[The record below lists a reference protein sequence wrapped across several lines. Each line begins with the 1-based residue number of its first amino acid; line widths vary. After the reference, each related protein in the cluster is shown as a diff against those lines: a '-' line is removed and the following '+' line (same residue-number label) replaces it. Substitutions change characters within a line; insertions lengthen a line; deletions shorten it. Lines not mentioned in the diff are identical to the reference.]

1 MSKTLFGVSNQIGC
15 RILNGCLSV
24 CNSSCVSVRL
34 FVCFGLFLFVLHFKL
49 SVLDGIIVT
58 HCFYEIEQ
66 NLQNL
71 SVQLFLIKL
80 MTVQFIN
87 KKSHIIMGPKII
99 NQKYNFALFFD

>member
-1 MSKTLFGVSNQIGC
+1 MVVCLSVTVVV
-15 RILNGCLSV
+15 CLSV
-24 CNSSCVSVRL
+24 CL
-34 FVCFGLFLFVLHFKL
+34 FVFGLFLFVLHFKL